1 MDAKA
6 QGIGS
11 ENAPTPKSEGNTFR
25 KCTHCRE
32 EGVYVPIRH
41 IVQGEGKPR

>member
-6 QGIGS
+6 EGKGS
-11 ENAPTPKSEGNTFR
+11 EKVRMPESGGNTFQ